1 MKSFNWIYEHV
12 QQHKSGEDIEALL
25 PVPKS
30 SAEMKQV
37 PDDRILSD
45 MVRRVFRAGLK
56 HSLVD
61 SKWPEFEKAFFGFD
75 PEKISLMNDEQLENL
90 MQNEKLIRHWG
101 KIKSTRINAMLVHEK
116 AQEHGSFA
124 SFIAEWPEENIIGLW
139 ELLKKQGNQ
148 LGGNSGSYFLRMI
161 GKDTFI
167 LTDDVVAA
175 LKAQG
180 IVEKKPTA
188 KRDLIKVQEAFNQ
201 WQQESGRP
209 LCQISRLLSYTVGW

>member
-1 MKSFNWIYEHV
+1 MKSFKWIYEHV

-30 SAEMKQV
+30 AEEMKQV

-116 AQEHGSFA
+116 AQEHGSFS
-124 SFIAEWPEENIIGLW
+124 SFIAEWPADNIIGLW

-148 LGGNSGSYFLRMI
+148 LGGNSGPYFLRMI

-201 WQQESGRP
+201 WQQESGRS